1 MPRLKRLT
9 AKQVLA
15 ILAEFDF
22 VIASQRGSHI
32 KLMRMVHNQKQ
43 ILTIPNHTELD
54 SGTCKAV
61 LRQASRYISSED
73 LYPHFYSE

>member
-1 MPRLKRLT
+1 MPKLKHLT

-15 ILAEFDF
+15 ILMQFYF

-32 KLMRMVHNQKQ
+32 KLVRMVSSQKQ

-54 SGTCKAV
+54 TGTCKAIM
-61 LRQASRYISSED
+61 RQASRYISSEE
-73 LYPHFYSE
+73 LYPHFYTE

>member
-1 MPRLKRLT
+1 VPKLKRLT

-15 ILAEFDF
+15 ILMQFDF

-32 KLMRMVHNQKQ
+32 KLVRMVYSQKQ

-54 SGTCKAV
+54 TGTCKAIM
-61 LRQASRYISSED
+61 RQASRYIQFRRTLPSF
-73 LYPHFYSE
+73 LY